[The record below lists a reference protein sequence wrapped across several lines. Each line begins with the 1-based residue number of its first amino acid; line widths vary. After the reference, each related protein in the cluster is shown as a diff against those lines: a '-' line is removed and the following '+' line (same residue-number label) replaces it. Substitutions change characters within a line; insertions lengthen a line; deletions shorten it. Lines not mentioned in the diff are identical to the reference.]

1 MKAPT
6 ANPRVPA
13 ASPARPLSVSTAPAT
28 GTAPH
33 SPPSHLGAL
42 EGPEG
47 PVVHAGRAL
56 PDVQRVVE
64 QQPVPAR
71 ELKRPVPNTRKPE
84 AFLITQLNIFAYS
97 KFLSEVNIQA
107 D

>member
-1 MKAPT
+1 M
-6 ANPRVPA
+6 
-13 ASPARPLSVSTAPAT
+13 STAPAT

>member
-1 MKAPT
+1 M
-6 ANPRVPA
+6 
-13 ASPARPLSVSTAPAT
+13 
-28 GTAPH
+28 
-33 SPPSHLGAL
+33 
-42 EGPEG
+42 
-47 PVVHAGRAL
+47 HAGRAL